1 MTTTRKTRRDSLEGQ
16 KNGKNQARNVVPLP
30 DGFTLD
36 TEAENR
42 WWQVLTQA
50 RNVKVW
56 REFDL
61 VLLHKAVK
69 LETTLAHLRARIDAE
84 GHTIFGPKDRI
95 IPHPL
100 VTVADRIAKEQL
112 SIFRLLSLGVL
123 ANAAAEQN
131 RNGVTA
137 QEAQDAKPVSPNN
150 VRSLLAR

>member
-1 MTTTRKTRRDSLEGQ
+1 MTTPRKTRNDSLEGQ
-16 KNGKNQARNVVPLP
+16 KNAKSQAKTVIPLP
-30 DGFTLD
+30 EGFTLD
-36 TEAENR
+36 TDAENR
-42 WWQVLTQA
+42 LWRMLTQA

-61 VLLHKAVK
+61 VMLHKAVK
-69 LETTLAHLRARIDAE
+69 LDTLIAELREQINRE
-84 GHTIFGPKDRI
+84 GHTIHGPKQRL

-100 VTVADRIAKEQL
+100 IGIAERYSKEQL
-112 SIFRLLSLGVL
+112 SIYRLLSLGVV

-137 QEAQDAKPVSPNN
+137 QQAQDAKPASTNN